1 VEIASRAEGVI
12 MAQNTMNN
20 NTIVIAMNKEEIT
33 MMTKS
38 ELRVALEAVG
48 VEMSNTVFKRTKKA
62 ELVAM
67 LEKYLDPSKKVD
79 IVVDEIPE
87 SAKYPINPLDDPE
100 VQDMDV
106 SDEALLPAIEAAPVV
121 EEKVTEKKEVSDMK
135 QKYMDAK
142 WDRLVKAVAAEYVK
156 QSLGVKW
163 ALFYKS
169 TKDTA
174 TKAEYLVKSNR
185 LWGATSK
192 VIKNLY
198 GEKNC
203 NEDTIQ
209 QTLNAM
215 VVRGYLNFQKVQGK
229 SGVNVIFNASADQM
243 NAMWKLSK

>member
-1 VEIASRAEGVI
+1 
-12 MAQNTMNN
+12 MAN
-20 NTIVIAMNKEEIT
+20 NTINNATINAASVNVENKEDNTMMNMTVKELKAMAKEVGVKGYSKMNKADLVAAIQFFTNEER
-33 MMTKS
+33 KES
-38 ELRVALEAVG
+38 EAVVAPVIEEPV
-48 VEMSNTVFKRTKKA
+48 VET
-62 ELVAM
+62 
-67 LEKYLDPSKKVD
+67 
-79 IVVDEIPE
+79 
-87 SAKYPINPLDDPE
+87 
-100 VQDMDV
+100 
-106 SDEALLPAIEAAPVV
+106 VV
-121 EEKVTEKKEVSDMK
+121 EEKVTEKKEDTGMS
-135 QKYMDAK
+135 KYMDAK
-142 WDRLVKAVAAEYVK
+142 WDKLVKAVAGEYVR

-163 ALFYKS
+163 ALFYKN
-169 TKDTA
+169 
-174 TKAEYLVKSNR
+174 TKATTIKAQYLVKSNR